1 MKRDGLW
8 DGCSGCGAPLLAHV
22 PPWWAARGLVGAC
35 KLAFSGFRSAFVT
48 DSLSEAFEMRWDK
61 SRKMRKPLL
70 MLKTATT
77 TKTKYLWTSL
87 PVMNLIC

>member
-1 MKRDGLW
+1 MMGFGMGAVAVGHRCWLTCRRGGLQ
-8 DGCSGCGAPLLAHV
+8 
-22 PPWWAARGLVGAC
+22 VGAC

-48 DSLSEAFEMRWDK
+48 DSLSEAFEMKWDK

-77 TKTKYLWTSL
+77 TKTKYL
-87 PVMNLIC
+87 